1 MTTADAETLAA
12 LAAENQAYFERFA
25 HIFIVCATG
34 KSAAEMLSLL
44 RARIGNDPAHELHV
58 AAEEQRKITRLR
70 LEKLLD
76 TWRDHDA
83 HPGHVPRAP
92 RERGA
97 GDAGGTRRRRLSR
110 GRPRGRPTP
119 TDGCA
124 RSSPRTRRWSVGS
137 YRITFDTGGYFER
150 IGVASFYPEVSV
162 TFTVRD
168 AGQHYHVPLL
178 LNPFG
183 FSTYRGS

>member
-1 MTTADAETLAA
+1 MITTHILDTSLGRPASGVLVTLEARGGDGFREVGRGTTDAD
-12 LAAENQAYFERFA
+12 
-25 HIFIVCATG
+25 G
-34 KSAAEMLSLL
+34 
-44 RARIGNDPAHELHV
+44 
-58 AAEEQRKITRLR
+58 RLR
-70 LEKLLD
+70 TL
-76 TWRDHDA
+76 
-83 HPGHVPRAP
+83 VPAN
-92 RERGA
+92 EA
-97 GDAGGTRRRRLSR
+97 LV
-110 GRPRGRPTP
+110 
-119 TDGCA
+119 
-124 RSSPRTRRWSVGS
+124 VGS